1 MDEIDD
7 AVPSLSWQTTVLHFL
22 FLEKVWEK
30 VEGNTGYIYT
40 PSVVEGAGEGDEW
53 APARRPPLPLPP
65 LAVAVAVEPRDA
77 LSCLKR
83 LYAGWSAAPAAVAAP
98 DRCCGGSDCDD
109 GPCSRCC
116 RSSAGPML
124 SRISAQQKKI
134 SSPNSGLISR
144 SAGAEHNQAL
154 QKTPILLFSTFSP
167 MFVPSLSW

>member
-1 MDEIDD
+1 MT
-7 AVPSLSWQTTVLHFL
+7 PSRACLGKRPFCIVFSLKKC
-22 FLEKVWEK
+22 EKRWKE
-30 VEGNTGYIYT
+30 TQDIST

-116 RSSAGPML
+116 RSSAGLML

-154 QKTPILLFSTFSP
+154 QKTPILCFSTVVP